1 MKIVKQ
7 PYITNYELRKLEK
20 HLKKIKNGEY
30 EPYITV
36 RRSNSVGL
44 SHIVF
49 SHKTKRCHHL
59 FSLGE
64 LALFLHLEHDPEV
77 LDIQEQYP
85 LPINETL
92 KWAKYLNY
100 RHPAKYK
107 ERDGKDI
114 PAATMTT
121 DFVVTLYDAT
131 RDQLGIQPY
140 NYKPSSALSTEFEPP
155 KKVTRTQ
162 QKFKIE
168 EMYWGRY
175 NHHLTQITDEDLNPN
190 KTYNL
195 QWLRET
201 YHHVRESQIEG
212 PLCEGMLNTLNKSL
226 MKDPEKTLKQHLN
239 HASLVHD
246 VTELAALE
254 IFQHLAYSG
263 QLDVDLNERI
273 EVFRPVMMISQHDEN

>member
-1 MKIVKQ
+1 
-7 PYITNYELRKLEK
+7 
-20 HLKKIKNGEY
+20 
-30 EPYITV
+30 
-36 RRSNSVGL
+36 
-44 SHIVF
+44 
-49 SHKTKRCHHL
+49 
-59 FSLGE
+59 
-64 LALFLHLEHDPEV
+64 
-77 LDIQEQYP
+77 
-85 LPINETL
+85 
-92 KWAKYLNY
+92 
-100 RHPAKYK
+100 
-107 ERDGKDI
+107 KDI

-155 KKVTRTQ
+155 QKVTRTQ

-168 EMYWGRY
+168 EMYWGHY

-226 MKDPEKTLKQHLN
+226 INDPEKTLKQHLN

-254 IFQHLAYSG
+254 IFQHLA
-263 QLDVDLNERI
+263 
-273 EVFRPVMMISQHDEN
+273 